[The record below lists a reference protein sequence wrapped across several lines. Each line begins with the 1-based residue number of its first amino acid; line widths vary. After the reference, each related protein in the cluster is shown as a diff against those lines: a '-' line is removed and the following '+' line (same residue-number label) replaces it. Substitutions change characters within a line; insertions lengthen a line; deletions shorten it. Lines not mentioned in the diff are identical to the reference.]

1 VRIDDEAGQPLL
13 TAPQIISQRS
23 LAAMTADRTS
33 PGRFFINE
41 PNLNVVVRSDGSN
54 LEDFLSIF
62 DRDKSRGRARALTI
76 GATISQGLISFTDAD
91 GTPLVKI
98 DEIDCRGQQQH
109 GADFQIEIDLSA
121 HIVSE
126 GEQRAIEASLRW
138 EGPGDGLP
146 FL

>member
-1 VRIDDEAGQPLL
+1 
-13 TAPQIISQRS
+13 
-23 LAAMTADRTS
+23 
-33 PGRFFINE
+33 
-41 PNLNVVVRSDGSN
+41 
-54 LEDFLSIF
+54 
-62 DRDKSRGRARALTI
+62 
-76 GATISQGLISFTDAD
+76 D

-146 FL
+146 FLSGTGTAGLTFDPLPLTILKPHLARVAPALVIDAGTLSGRLLVESDFREGRALSASGEFVTRDVQGVQASADGARSPFAWEQEPL